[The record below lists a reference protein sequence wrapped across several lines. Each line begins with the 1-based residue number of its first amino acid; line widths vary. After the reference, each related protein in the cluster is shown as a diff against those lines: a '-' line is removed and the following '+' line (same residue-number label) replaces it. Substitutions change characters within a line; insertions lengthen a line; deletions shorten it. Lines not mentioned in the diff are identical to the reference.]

1 MERVFIYEICSDITN
16 IGNMTENYFNDML
29 GYGSNNF
36 LSIGQPEERA
46 IRNGFI
52 EVLKKHGAQ
61 YGTGKAGAE
70 EIPWVIFSQ
79 ETKGNYF
86 RERFEKMKQLAGG
99 MTLDQF
105 SESKEEVKHL
115 KLIID
120 DEFGDAV
127 YFNSSFYTLDDF
139 IRDVEPG
146 MKYFIGNVLRI
157 CDLQ

>member
-1 MERVFIYEICSDITN
+1 MERIFIYEMCSDIIS
-16 IGNMTENYFNDML
+16 IGTMTENYFNEML

-61 YGTGKAGAE
+61 YGTDKAGAE
-70 EIPWVIFSQ
+70 KIPWVIFSQ
-79 ETKGNYF
+79 ETKRNFF
-86 RERFEKMKQLAGG
+86 RERFEKMKQHAGG

-105 SESKEEVKHL
+105 SASKEEAKHL

-120 DEFGDAV
+120 DEFGDA
-127 YFNSSFYTLDDF
+127 
-139 IRDVEPG
+139 G
-146 MKYFIGNVLRI
+146 
-157 CDLQ
+157 